1 MLLEQVLR
9 DAFRDAYQ
17 YADSA
22 MLPVIE
28 PFLAVKPKIKNLL
41 LHTYRHFA
49 DFSRQFFLFR
59 PYRVVRIFFGG
70 CFGRTGDSS
79 RAVNFFPPQLPFLE
93 NTMATAVAVA
103 KTTAEYEA
111 ELLSL
116 QTKVAELAALA
127 VAPVK
132 AVAHAYVSKKTGK
145 VSHVVEIRGDF
156 YPISLKLNI
165 ARQVAAIHKQIVIAA
180 DDCEARMDELTAEA
194 VERYKV
200 WLAKQG

>member
-1 MLLEQVLR
+1 
-9 DAFRDAYQ
+9 
-17 YADSA
+17 
-22 MLPVIE
+22 
-28 PFLAVKPKIKNLL
+28 
-41 LHTYRHFA
+41 
-49 DFSRQFFLFR
+49 
-59 PYRVVRIFFGG
+59 
-70 CFGRTGDSS
+70 
-79 RAVNFFPPQLPFLE
+79 
-93 NTMATAVAVA
+93 MATAVPVA